1 MKVLVLT
8 HTLVEELMPV
18 ADCIGVMEGAF
29 RALAEGE
36 VFNPLRMML
45 RPEAAGGGLL
55 AVMPAF
61 VGGEER
67 NYGVKVVAVFHH
79 NPKIG
84 KDAHQGF
91 VSLFDGETG
100 EPQAFINAA
109 AVTAIRT
116 AAVSGLAT
124 RLLARPE
131 AKTLA
136 LIGAGTQAHYHLP
149 AIAAVRNLERVRV
162 ASFNPDRSAAF
173 VEKFQPR
180 YPFPIEAV
188 GSVREAVEGAEL
200 IVTVTNSTTPVVER
214 EWVAPG
220 AHLCAVGTSVRTSSE
235 LTPELVAAAR
245 LFVDREESAK
255 NEAGE
260 YINALASGAIQEGH
274 IQAEIGDLVTGRKP
288 GRRSADEITLF
299 KSLGLAMEDVAS
311 ARYLYAKAKAEGK
324 GSWVDF

>member
-8 HTLVEELMPV
+8 HTQVEELMPV

-29 RALAEGE
+29 RALAEGG

-45 RPEAAGGGLL
+45 RPEAAGGALF
-55 AVMPAF
+55 AVMPAL

-67 NYGVKVVAVFHH
+67 NYGVKVVAVYHD
-79 NPKIG
+79 NPKLG

-91 VSLFDGETG
+91 VSLFHSQTG
-100 EPQAFINAA
+100 EPLAFINAA

-124 RLLARPE
+124 RLLSRPE

-136 LIGAGTQAHYHLP
+136 LIGTGTQAHYHLP
-149 AIAAVRNLERVRV
+149 AIAAVRNLAEVRV
-162 ASFNPDRSAAF
+162 VGGRPESAAAF
-173 VEKFQPR
+173 VEKHQPN
-180 YPFPIEAV
+180 YSFPLKAA
-188 GSVREAVEGAEL
+188 GSVEEATDGADL
-200 IVTVTNSTTPVVER
+200 IVTVTNSKAPVLKR
-214 EWVAPG
+214 EWVSPG
-220 AHLCAVGTSVRTSSE
+220 AHICAVGTSVRTSSE
-235 LTPELVAAAR
+235 IEPELIAVSR
-245 LFVDREESAK
+245 LFVDRIESAK

-260 YINALASGAIQEGH
+260 YLNAVAAGLIDESHILAEVGE
-274 IQAEIGDLVTGRKP
+274 LVTGRKQ
-288 GRRSADEITLF
+288 GRQNFEEITLF

-311 ARYLYAKAKAEGK
+311 ARYLYARAQAEGK

>member
-8 HTLVEELMPV
+8 HTQVEELMPV

-45 RPEAAGGGLL
+45 RPEAAGGALL
-55 AVMPAF
+55 AVMPAL

-67 NYGVKVVAVFHH
+67 NFGLKVVAIYHD

-91 VSLFDGETG
+91 VALFHSQTG
-100 EPQAFINAA
+100 EPLAFINAA
-109 AVTAIRT
+109 AVTATRT
-116 AAVSGLAT
+116 AAVTGLAT

-149 AIAAVRNLERVRV
+149 AIAAVRNLAEVRV
-162 ASFNPDRSAAF
+162 AGGHPESAAAF
-173 VEKFQPR
+173 VDKFQPK
-180 YPFPIEAV
+180 YSFPIRAAGSVEEAV
-188 GSVREAVEGAEL
+188 TGADL
-200 IVTVTNSTTPVVER
+200 IVTVTNSKTPVLKR
-214 EWVAPG
+214 EWVSPG
-220 AHLCAVGTSVRTSSE
+220 AHICAVGASVRTSSE
-235 LTPELVAAAR
+235 VEPELVAASR
-245 LFVDREESAK
+245 LFVDRVESAK

-260 YINALASGAIQEGH
+260 YLNALAAGMIDESH
-274 IQAEIGDLVTGRKP
+274 IQAEVGELVTGSKQ
-288 GRRSADEITLF
+288 GRQSFEEITLF

-311 ARYLYAKAKAEGK
+311 ARYLYAKAQAEGK